1 MRDLHERLRELGHTS
16 MADPPNLFGDETIA
30 LVEAFQRAR
39 GLSITGEID
48 DVTWTRLVEAG
59 WRLGQRLL
67 YLVHPY
73 LRGDDVAELQV
84 RLAQLGFN
92 PGRIDGIFGPLLE
105 AALGDFQGNCGL
117 EVNGTLTRR
126 TLLELTRV
134 TPSTSTRN
142 LVNEAR
148 DVAGFSEEASGPIVL
163 CGTSP
168 LRDLLEVA
176 LRAERQVIA
185 LGDSTS
191 VEVATFA
198 NDHQAI
204 IVLSL
209 EQVQHGPSD
218 GFRLNYWAGYRSHSR
233 RGEMLA
239 SALASALSK
248 SHVASRVEVAGMAL
262 PILRETKMTTLHVE
276 HGPREIEDLRAV
288 ADTFASVLVE
298 VFHRQRD

>member
-1 MRDLHERLRELGHTS
+1 MCAIFTNVSVNSVTRPWPTRPISLATRPSRWSKRSSAREASRSPAKLTTS
-16 MADPPNLFGDETIA
+16 PGPDSSKPVGGSANACCI
-30 LVEAFQRAR
+30 
-39 GLSITGEID
+39 S
-48 DVTWTRLVEAG
+48 
-59 WRLGQRLL
+59 
-67 YLVHPY
+67 VHPY

-84 RLAQLGFN
+84 RLARLGFN

-209 EQVQHGPSD
+209 SRSSTDLAMDFVSTTGPAIVLTRDEEKCS
-218 GFRLNYWAGYRSHSR
+218 RARSPPRSQRVTLR
-233 RGEMLA
+233 RG
-239 SALASALSK
+239 SK
-248 SHVASRVEVAGMAL
+248 SRGWRYQSCARPG
-262 PILRETKMTTLHVE
+262 
-276 HGPREIEDLRAV
+276 
-288 ADTFASVLVE
+288 
-298 VFHRQRD
+298 